1 MNNKHNNE
9 LIVDET
15 FEGKRIDY
23 FLKKRFSSL
32 SYPLIC
38 KIIRKGLVKVD
49 NKRIKNTHILKTKNI
64 IKLFININDKPK
76 PSFNVDNELS
86 KKVKSW
92 VIFKDENFIAINKP
106 SGVAVQGGT
115 KVKISLDN
123 LLEALK
129 FRYSTK
135 PKLVHRI
142 DKKTSGVLLVA
153 RNIQYAQYF
162 TSLFKDRLIEKK
174 YLLLVNGNPE
184 IRKGYIDK
192 PILTTKKELDSRT
205 YFSVLKTYKNQS
217 LILAF
222 PITGRKH
229 QIRKHF
235 SIIGNSIVG
244 DDKFKNKFDK
254 VDVNSN
260 FYLHSMSI
268 NFFDKN
274 KKIKIIAPL
283 PAYFEN
289 KLENM
294 NYPINK
300 LENNNDFNNLEDF
313 QRSF

>member
-1 MNNKHNNE
+1 MNNKRNHE
-9 LIVDET
+9 LVVDEN
-15 FEGKRIDY
+15 FDGKRIDY
-23 FLKKRFSSL
+23 FLKKNFSSL

-38 KIIRKGLVKVD
+38 KIIRKGLVKVN
-49 NKRIKNTHILKTKNI
+49 NKRIKNTYILKTKNI
-64 IKLFININDKPK
+64 IKL
-76 PSFNVDNELS
+76 
-86 KKVKSW
+86 VKSW

-129 FRYSTK
+129 FKYSTK

-142 DKKTSGVLLVA
+142 DKKTSGVILVA
-153 RNIQYAQYF
+153 RNIEYAQYF

-184 IRKGYIDK
+184 VRKGFIDK
-192 PILTTKKELDSRT
+192 PIFTTEKELESKT

-244 DDKFKNKFDK
+244 DDKFKNKLDK
-254 VDVNSN
+254 VGVNSN

-268 NFFDKN
+268 NFFNKN
-274 KKIKIIAPL
+274 KKIKITAPL

-300 LENNNDFNNLEDF
+300 LHSNNDFNNLEDF
-313 QRSF
+313 QRFF